1 MNKIED
7 LEYLC
12 TNLGNL
18 SGIPV
23 RLYLNDEQIF
33 YYSMVNF
40 IKDPFELDK
49 VNAFKLKDNVTYY
62 QSNYYYYYGII
73 NFDNHKIVVGPTRQL
88 PTSKQEI
95 RSMAFSLGIA
105 PSETDEFISQME
117 LLVQLPLMSLLQI
130 LSMVNYSLTG
140 EKTSIESLSIK
151 EDTQNVLKEEIEKEQ
166 ASRNVEAY
174 EGYTNGPYNALDIE
188 NRMIDMVMRGD
199 IAALKIFFQNIP
211 AVRSGTVAQEQ
222 LRQNKNIFIISVTLC
237 SRAAIRGGMDVTAAL
252 ALSDSYIQKCELA
265 KDIETITNLSYL
277 MVFDYAERVAKI
289 RLGQNPSKLVIDVS
303 NYIQAHLSDAI
314 KTDDIANALYMGR
327 SRLSTNFKNQTGIN
341 ISDYIMMIKIDEAKR
356 LLRYSEKPFASISNY
371 LGFSSQS
378 HFSKVFKKY
387 TDSTP
392 FDYRQLHKH
401 Y

>member
-1 MNKIED
+1 
-7 LEYLC
+7 
-12 TNLGNL
+12 
-18 SGIPV
+18 
-23 RLYLNDEQIF
+23 
-33 YYSMVNF
+33 
-40 IKDPFELDK
+40 
-49 VNAFKLKDNVTYY
+49 
-62 QSNYYYYYGII
+62 
-73 NFDNHKIVVGPTRQL
+73 
-88 PTSKQEI
+88 
-95 RSMAFSLGIA
+95 
-105 PSETDEFISQME
+105 
-117 LLVQLPLMSLLQI
+117 
-130 LSMVNYSLTG
+130 
-140 EKTSIESLSIK
+140 
-151 EDTQNVLKEEIEKEQ
+151 
-166 ASRNVEAY
+166 
-174 EGYTNGPYNALDIE
+174 
-188 NRMIDMVMRGD
+188 
-199 IAALKIFFQNIP
+199 
-211 AVRSGTVAQEQ
+211 
-222 LRQNKNIFIISVTLC
+222 
-237 SRAAIRGGMDVTAAL
+237 
-252 ALSDSYIQKCELA
+252 
-265 KDIETITNLSYL
+265 

>member
-12 TNLGNL
+12 SNLGNL

-33 YYSMVNF
+33 YYSMIKF

-49 VNAFKLKDNVTYY
+49 NQAFKLKDNVCYY

-73 NFDNHKIVVGPTRQL
+73 NFDNHKIIVGPTRQM
-88 PTSKQEI
+88 PITKQEI
-95 RSMAFSLGIA
+95 KSIAFSLGIA
-105 PSETDEFISQME
+105 PSEADEFISQMG

-130 LSMVNYSLTG
+130 LNMVNFSLTG
-140 EKTSIESLSIK
+140 QKSTLESISIHESTQTSLREEMEKAEANRT
-151 EDTQNVLKEEIEKEQ
+151 
-166 ASRNVEAY
+166 VETL
-174 EGYTNGPYNALDIE
+174 EGHTNGPYNVLDVE

-199 IAALKIFFQNIP
+199 VASLKLFFQSIP
-211 AVRSGTVAQEQ
+211 AVRSGTVALDQ
-222 LRQNKNIFIISVTLC
+222 LRQNKNIFIISTTLA

-265 KDIETITNLSYL
+265 SDIETITNLNYL

-289 RLGQNPSKLVIDVS
+289 RFGQNPSKLVIDVS
-303 NYIQAHLSDAI
+303 NYVKTHLSDAI
-314 KTDDIANALYMGR
+314 KTSDIANALYMGR
-327 SRLSTNFKNQTGIN
+327 SRLSTNFKAQTGMN
-341 ISDYIMMIKIDEAKR
+341 LTDYIMTVKIDEAKR
-356 LLRYSEKPFASISNY
+356 LLRYSEKSFTSISIY

-378 HFSKVFKKY
+378 HFTKVFKKY
-387 TDSTP
+387 TDTTP
-392 FDYRQLHKH
+392 FEYRQLHKH